1 MLQEYVLIALDNFK
15 ETMQNKKVET
25 ETEAWLTFLSCDE
38 PDRIMELI
46 QQYPEFEA
54 MYQTLYQV
62 CLNIERVMAM
72 FSEELYELDR
82 NTIKLMIEE
91 QQEKL
96 DALNAE
102 LLEKCKE
109 IERTEEKLENSKVEL
124 KNSKTE
130 LENSKA
136 ELESSKAELENS
148 KAELESSKSE
158 LASQKAEIASQQ
170 EALLE
175 KDRVIEKLK
184 ERLAD
189 LGETI

>member
-62 CLNIERVMAM
+62 CLNTERVMAM

-124 KNSKTE
+124 KNSKAE
-130 LENSKA
+130 LEN
-136 ELESSKAELENS
+136 SKAELENS
-148 KAELESSKSE
+148 KAELENSKSE

-175 KDRVIEKLK
+175 KDRMIEKLK

>member
-62 CLNIERVMAM
+62 CLNTERVMAM

-130 LENSKA
+130 LENSK
-136 ELESSKAELENS
+136 
-148 KAELESSKSE
+148 SE